1 MKDKDLL
8 ETYLLDCQCILFLV
22 DITSNDSFILVQNLI
37 KLLDTIINKG
47 NNNKN
52 YDNGINKDIIKKI
65 LIFNKLDLEL
75 ERKVSQEEISAF
87 LNNNK
92 TIDSIE
98 ISLKTFQG
106 INVLN
111 QKLLEVYK
119 VQNNSNLPSDH
130 IYEEVE
136 SIMNPDNNVGTK
148 AKATINCILIG
159 ETEVGKSSFLLRYFK
174 NLFSDSFLTTV
185 GIDKETKII
194 KINDDTYRFTLW
206 DTAGQERFR
215 SLPMKYYLNADGIL
229 LVFNLNDRQTFNKI
243 NFWVDEFKKNTRKN
257 ARMNIFLIGNK
268 IDLDR
273 EVSKE
278 EAIKKAKE
286 NGMQY
291 YEVSCKISM
300 NLYDVMN
307 RMIYYCYPNI
317 ENIKGAKLVKNNKK
331 KKEGG
336 CCGGDSK

>member
-37 KLLDTIINKG
+37 KLLDTIINKD

-106 INVLN
+106 VNVLN

-243 NFWVDEFKKNTRKN
+243 NYWVDEFKKNTRKN

-273 EVSKE
+273 
-278 EAIKKAKE
+278 
-286 NGMQY
+286 
-291 YEVSCKISM
+291 
-300 NLYDVMN
+300 
-307 RMIYYCYPNI
+307 
-317 ENIKGAKLVKNNKK
+317 
-331 KKEGG
+331 
-336 CCGGDSK
+336 